1 MPSANVV
8 PRNGFEVDHMQLLLE
23 RVDTGGSAQEC
34 VLKCCE
40 LGSEICQYVWIV
52 WSQCFAVSCTPT
64 SSACAPIKMPTLSFN
79 SIYFRVTSPGT
90 TGGLSSQIPSLD
102 DRLFE
107 FEGREGVSTNRPP
120 VANAGPD
127 VTIAYPKET
136 SVTLDGTSST
146 DDEGITY
153 YLWHLTAEDHLDQA
167 TLINPS
173 LPVLK
178 VLHLTPGL
186 YTFMLTVADTSL
198 QMSSDTVS
206 VHVVARGPEMVS
218 TAPAKAPSTE
228 VASSPDLPPSPAHTS
243 NPVLIEEEL
252 DNLTNSTTTPDESK
266 DLYTKQSNLL
276 KIVVPVLFFVAL
288 ILVVSAVVV
297 GMSFCFCERN
307 RRQMKHLY
315 QYKRLPGTIE
325 KT

>member
-1 MPSANVV
+1 MGFVASD
-8 PRNGFEVDHMQLLLE
+8 GFEVDHMQLLLE

-90 TGGLSSQIPSLD
+90 IGGLSSQIPSLD

-146 DDEGITY
+146 DDEV
-153 YLWHLTAEDHLDQA
+153 
-167 TLINPS
+167 S
-173 LPVLK
+173 PV
-178 VLHLTPGL
+178 TG
-186 YTFMLTVADTSL
+186 
-198 QMSSDTVS
+198 
-206 VHVVARGPEMVS
+206 
-218 TAPAKAPSTE
+218 TE
-228 VASSPDLPPSPAHTS
+228 S
-243 NPVLIEEEL
+243 EG
-252 DNLTNSTTTPDESK
+252 
-266 DLYTKQSNLL
+266 
-276 KIVVPVLFFVAL
+276 VAL
-288 ILVVSAVVV
+288 NYNA
-297 GMSFCFCERN
+297 
-307 RRQMKHLY
+307 
-315 QYKRLPGTIE
+315 
-325 KT
+325 